1 MTDTPKLS
9 MRPLDWGMLTVLSTF
24 WGGSFL
30 FVGIAISDFPAI
42 TIAFL
47 RVIVGTLFLWL
58 VLVSM
63 RIKMP
68 TKPRLWASFLI
79 MGALNG
85 AVPFSL
91 IAWGQSHIASGLAS
105 ILIAVT
111 PLFAVVGAHFATT
124 DEHMTVSRL
133 AGVLTGLFGV
143 IVLIGPEALD
153 GFGNGLFGQIAIIL
167 AAVLY
172 ASASIYGRRF
182 SKQDIPPLVV
192 ATGQVSAGNVLLLPM
207 VLLVDK
213 PWQLAAPSALS
224 WAAIGSLGVISTG
237 VAYLLYFRVLASA
250 GATNLMLVN
259 FLVPITA
266 IVLGIL
272 VLDEVLLVQHIAGM
286 LLIAAGL
293 ALMDGR
299 VLAKI
304 KNLL

>member
-1 MTDTPKLS
+1 M
-9 MRPLDWGMLTVLSTF
+9 MRPLDWGMLIVLSIF

-30 FVGIAISDFPAI
+30 FVGIAVSDFPAI

-47 RVIVGTLFLWL
+47 RVIIGTVFLWL
-58 VLVSM
+58 VLISM
-63 RIKMP
+63 RLKMP
-68 TKPRLWASFLI
+68 TEPRLWASFLV
-79 MGALNG
+79 MGAING
-85 AVPFSL
+85 AIPFSL
-91 IAWGQSHIASGLAS
+91 IAWGQSHVASGLAS

-124 DEHMTVSRL
+124 DERMTVGRL
-133 AGVLTGLFGV
+133 AGVLTGFLGV
-143 IVLIGPEALD
+143 TVLIGPAALD
-153 GFGNGLFGQIAIIL
+153 GFGSGLLGQISIIL

-182 SKQDIPPLVV
+182 SKQSIPPLVI
-192 ATGQVSAGNVLLLPM
+192 ATGQVSAANVLLLPM
-207 VLLVDK
+207 VLLIDK

-224 WAAIGSLGVISTG
+224 WAAIGSLGIISTG
-237 VAYLLYFRVLASA
+237 VAYLLYFRVLAAA

-266 IVLGIL
+266 IVLGVL
-272 VLDEVLLVQHIAGM
+272 VLNEVLLTQHIAGM

-299 VLAKI
+299 AFAKI
-304 KNLL
+304 KSLF

>member
-1 MTDTPKLS
+1 MADTPNLS
-9 MRPLDWGMLTVLSTF
+9 MRPLDWGMLIVLSIF

-30 FVGIAISDFPAI
+30 FVGIAVSDFPAI

-47 RVIVGTLFLWL
+47 RVIIGTVFLWL
-58 VLVSM
+58 VLISM
-63 RIKMP
+63 RLKMP
-68 TKPRLWASFLI
+68 TKPRLWASFLV

-105 ILIAVT
+105 ILIAGT

-124 DEHMTVSRL
+124 DERMTGGRL
-133 AGVLTGLFGV
+133 AGVLFGLLGV
-143 IVLIGPEALD
+143 IVLIGPEALG
-153 GFGNGLFGQIAIIL
+153 GFGTGLFGQIAIIL
-167 AAVLY
+167 AAALY

-182 SKQDIPPLVV
+182 SKQGVPPLVV
-192 ATGQVSAGNVLLLPM
+192 ATGQVSAANILLLPM
-207 VLLVDK
+207 VLLIDK

-224 WAAIGSLGVISTG
+224 WAAVGSLGVISTG
-237 VAYLLYFRVLASA
+237 VAYLIYFRVLAAA

-259 FLVPITA
+259 FLVPVTA
-266 IVLGIL
+266 IVLGIM
-272 VLDEVLLVQHIAGM
+272 VLNEVLLIQHIAGM
-286 LLIAAGL
+286 LLIATGL

-304 KNLL
+304 KNLF

>member
-1 MTDTPKLS
+1 
-9 MRPLDWGMLTVLSTF
+9 MRPLDWGMLIVLSIF

-30 FVGIAISDFPAI
+30 FVGIAVSDFPAI
-42 TIAFL
+42 TLAFL
-47 RVIVGTLFLWL
+47 RVIIGTVFLWL
-58 VLVSM
+58 VLISM
-63 RIKMP
+63 RLKMP
-68 TKPRLWASFLI
+68 TKPQLWASFFV

-85 AVPFSL
+85 AVPFTL
-91 IAWGQSHIASGLAS
+91 IAWGQSHVASGVAS

-124 DEHMTVSRL
+124 DERMTAGRL
-133 AGVLTGLFGV
+133 AGVLAGLFGV
-143 IVLIGPEALD
+143 IVLIGPEALV
-153 GFGNGLFGQIAIIL
+153 GFGSGLLGQIAIIL

-182 SKQDIPPLVV
+182 SKQGIPPLVV
-192 ATGQVSAGNVLLLPM
+192 ATGQVSTANVMLLPLVLLI
-207 VLLVDK
+207 DK

-224 WAAIGSLGVISTG
+224 WAAIGSLGIISTG
-237 VAYLLYFRVLASA
+237 VAYLIYFRVLATA

-259 FLVPITA
+259 FLVPVTA

-272 VLDEVLLVQHIAGM
+272 VLNEVLLTQHIAGM

-299 VLAKI
+299 AFKKI
-304 KNLL
+304 KNVF

>member
-1 MTDTPKLS
+1 MANTSKLS
-9 MRPLDWGMLTVLSTF
+9 MRPIDWGMLIVLSTF

-30 FVGIAISDFPAI
+30 FVGIAVSDFPAI

-47 RVIVGTLFLWL
+47 RVIIGTVFLWL
-58 VLVSM
+58 VLISM
-63 RIKMP
+63 RLRMP
-68 TKPRLWASFLI
+68 TKPKLWASFLV

-124 DEHMTVSRL
+124 DERMTGGRL
-133 AGVLTGLFGV
+133 AGVLMGFLGV
-143 IVLIGPEALD
+143 IVLIGPEALG
-153 GFGNGLFGQIAIIL
+153 GFGTGLLGQVAIIL
-167 AAVLY
+167 AAALY

-182 SKQDIPPLVV
+182 SKQGIPPLVV
-192 ATGQVSAGNVLLLPM
+192 ATGQVSAANILLLPM
-207 VLLVDK
+207 VLLIDK

-224 WAAIGSLGVISTG
+224 WAAVGCLGVISTG
-237 VAYLLYFRVLASA
+237 VAYLIYFRVLAAA

-259 FLVPITA
+259 FLVPVTA
-266 IVLGIL
+266 IALGIL
-272 VLDEVLLVQHIAGM
+272 VLNEVLLIQHIAGL
-286 LLIAAGL
+286 LLIATGL

-299 VLAKI
+299 ALAKI
-304 KNLL
+304 KSLF